1 MNGNIAVI
9 YEKGVLR
16 PLRPLNLP
24 EHTQLEIQIV
34 NSVETTPEDAERAAQ
49 ALLAAGLIQ
58 PLAGVD
64 VEPVSENER
73 RRVAD
78 AFGEAGPLSDV
89 IIADRRE
96 E

>member
-1 MNGNIAVI
+1 MNGNISVI

-16 PLRPLNLP
+16 PLRPLDLP
-24 EHTQLEIQIV
+24 EHTRLEIQIV
-34 NSVETTPEDAERAAQ
+34 NSAETTTEDAERAAQ
-49 ALLAAGLIQ
+49 VLMAAGLIQ

-64 VEPVSENER
+64 VELVEESER

-89 IIADRRE
+89 IIDDRRDE
-96 E
+96 